1 MVGEYGTEKESRNQR
16 MTLQQNW
23 VRQEI
28 STPLEDVK
36 LKI

>member
-1 MVGEYGTEKESRNQR
+1 MVGDCGTEKESRNQS